1 MDARLVDV
9 LAGRLEIAGP
19 QREAI
24 VTMLRRLLVAR
35 LADVGTVSATFAGQ
49 LVSGIILTLL
59 VAAGPARAV
68 SEFGT
73 RDEAVAMVRR
83 VQEMFKKL
91 GPEATFQAIKR
102 KAPGTIDRDLYAYVV
117 DQNGVVQ
124 ANGAIPSM
132 TTGTNLYNFRDQ
144 NGKYMM
150 REQLEVCK
158 GPQRG
163 WVDFRFLSPVT
174 QTIED
179 KSTYVERMGDY
190 CVGVGIYRNEQI
202 NENTVA
208 IISGSPS
215 ADDTYLQVANDLAS
229 VLNDSDKLRILP
241 IVGVGGPQNIRDV
254 RYLKGVDIGLTQLS
268 VLNSF
273 RSSNQTLGK
282 YDDKIVYIAKLFNEE
297 VHLIAGRDIT
307 SIEQLNGRK
316 VNIDEARSGTSQT
329 MRDVFKRLGIKV
341 EEVNVI
347 QGQALEM
354 LKAGE
359 IAATAYVSG
368 KSAKLISN
376 MKFERGMHFIQVPFS
391 KEISDAEYLPTDL
404 THDDYPDLIPA
415 GQTIQTIAD
424 EVVLIGYN
432 WPKNTDRYRR
442 VQRFVDA
449 FFPKIEEFR
458 KPPNHPKWRE
468 VNLAVT
474 VKGWK
479 RFDPAEEWLASAR
492 NPDVASLQSDF
503 RQFTSSQG
511 GAQRGV
517 VSPANSNELFQEFL
531 KWKQSRPAR

>member
-1 MDARLVDV
+1 
-9 LAGRLEIAGP
+9 
-19 QREAI
+19 
-24 VTMLRRLLVAR
+24 MLRHLLVAR
-35 LADVGTVSATFAGQ
+35 LACVGIVSATLGGRLIAGAV
-49 LVSGIILTLL
+49 LALL
-59 VAAGPARAV
+59 AASGPASAV

-73 RDEAVAMVRR
+73 REEAIAMVHR

-91 GPEATFQAIKR
+91 GAEATFQAVKR
-102 KAPGTIDRDLYAYVV
+102 KAPGTIDRDLYAYIL
-117 DQNGVVQ
+117 DLNGVVM
-124 ANGAIPSM
+124 ANGAIPTM
-132 TTGTNLYNFRDQ
+132 TTGTNLIDFRDQ

-150 REQLEVCK
+150 REQMEVCK

-163 WVDFRFLSPVT
+163 WVDFRWLNPVT
-174 QTIED
+174 QTIGD
-179 KSTYVERMGDY
+179 KSAYLERMGDY
-190 CVGVGIYRNEQI
+190 CVGVGINRNEQI

-229 VLNDSDKLRILP
+229 VLNDSDRLRILP
-241 IVGVGGPQNIRDV
+241 VVGIGGPQNIRDV

-297 VHLIAGRDIT
+297 VHLIVGREIT

-329 MRDVFKRLGIKV
+329 MRDIFKRLGIKI
-341 EEVNVI
+341 EEINVT
-347 QGQALEM
+347 QGQAFEK

-359 IAATAYVSG
+359 ILATAYVAG
-368 KSAKLISN
+368 KSAKLIAN
-376 MKFERGMHFIQVPFS
+376 LKFERGMHFLPVPFAS
-391 KEISDAEYLPTDL
+391 EVASEYLPTDL

-415 GQTIQTIAD
+415 GQVIQTIAD

-442 VQRFVDA
+442 VQRFVEA
-449 FFPKIEEFR
+449 FFPKIEEFQ

-468 VNLAVT
+468 VNLAVS
-474 VKGWK
+474 VKGWR
-479 RFDPAEEWLASAR
+479 RFEPAEEWLAANR
-492 NPDVASLQSDF
+492 PPEVANLQTNPGQSI
-503 RQFTSSQG
+503 SSQG
-511 GAQRGV
+511 GVGAQRGV
-517 VSPANSNELFQEFL
+517 APPVPTDELYQEFL
-531 KWKQSRPAR
+531 KWKQSRPSR

>member
-1 MDARLVDV
+1 MVVMFTGIATSASACRLF
-9 LAGRLEIAGP
+9 
-19 QREAI
+19 
-24 VTMLRRLLVAR
+24 
-35 LADVGTVSATFAGQ
+35 FAGAV
-49 LVSGIILTLL
+49 LIVF
-59 VAAGPARAV
+59 AASGPAGAV

-73 RDEAVAMVRR
+73 RDEAVAMVHR

-91 GPEATFQAIKR
+91 GPEGTFQAIKR

-163 WVDFRFLSPVT
+163 WVDFRFLSPLT

-179 KSTYVERMGDY
+179 KSTYIERMGDY

-254 RYLKGVDIGLTQLS
+254 RYLKGIDIGLTQLS

-316 VNIDEARSGTSQT
+316 VNIDEVRSGTSQT
-329 MRDVFKRLGIKV
+329 MRDVFKRLGIKI

-354 LKAGE
+354 LKTGE
-359 IAATAYVSG
+359 IAATAYVAG
-368 KSAKLISN
+368 KSAKLITN
-376 MKFERGMHFIQVPFS
+376 LKFERGIHFVPVPFPQ
-391 KEISDAEYLPTDL
+391 EIAAEYLPTDL

-415 GQTIQTIAD
+415 GQSIQTIAD
-424 EVVLIGYN
+424 EVILIGFN

-442 VQRFVDA
+442 VQRFVEA

-474 VKGWK
+474 VKNWK
-479 RFDPAEEWLASAR
+479 RFEPAEEWLASNR
-492 NPDVASLQSDF
+492 NPDVATLQTDF
-503 RQFTSSQG
+503 RQFISTQGG
-511 GAQRGV
+511 GAQRGAASA
-517 VSPANSNELFQEFL
+517 SPANSDELFQEFL

>member
-1 MDARLVDV
+1 V
-9 LAGRLEIAGP
+9 LPTRIA
-19 QREAI
+19 
-24 VTMLRRLLVAR
+24 
-35 LADVGTVSATFAGQ
+35 SATSARKFVAGGLLALFA
-49 LVSGIILTLL
+49 
-59 VAAGPARAV
+59 AASPAGAV

-73 RDEAVAMVRR
+73 RDEAVAMVHR

-91 GPEATFQAIKR
+91 GAEGTFQAVKR
-102 KAPGTIDRDLYAYVV
+102 KAPGTIDRDLYAYIIDTKNFTNWVV
-117 DQNGVVQ
+117 M
-124 ANGAIPSM
+124 ANGAIPTM
-132 TTGTNLYNFRDQ
+132 TTGTSLWDFRDQ
-144 NGKYMM
+144 NGKYLG
-150 REQLEVCK
+150 REQAEVCK
-158 GPQRG
+158 SGRG
-163 WVDFRFLSPVT
+163 WVDFRWLSPVT
-174 QTIED
+174 QQIDD
-179 KSTYVERMGDY
+179 KSAYIERIGDTSY
-190 CVGVGIYRNEQI
+190 CIGVGIYLNEQI

-208 IISGSPS
+208 IVSGSPS
-215 ADDTYLQVANDLAS
+215 ADDTYLQIANDLAS
-229 VLNDSDKLRILP
+229 VLNDADKLRILP

-297 VHLIAGRDIT
+297 VHLIAARDIT

-316 VNIDEARSGTSQT
+316 VNIDEVRSGTSQT
-329 MRDVFKRLGIKV
+329 MRDVFKRLGIKIQ
-341 EEVNVI
+341 EVNVI

-354 LKAGE
+354 LKSGE

-376 MKFERGMHFIQVPFS
+376 LKFERGMHFIQVPFS

-511 GAQRGV
+511 GALRGTA
-517 VSPANSNELFQEFL
+517 SPANSDELFQEFL
-531 KWKQSRPAR
+531 KWKQSRPGR